1 MAFFLYLYTLK
12 QYTMLTIFILAII
25 LVIIWLSYEIW
36 AAPIYDDNMNLI
48 QPEKKLKELFKKKK
62 Q

>member
-1 MAFFLYLYTLK
+1 
-12 QYTMLTIFILAII
+12 MLTIFILAII